1 MKGKGIKLLS
11 LVILL
16 SIALSVVSI
25 AQAQSTSV
33 YIDPEENTA
42 DPCEE
47 FTINVNVQDVTG
59 LYSYG
64 IKISFN
70 RYVLEVVSVTEGPFI
85 SDGAST
91 AFVKKIFA
99 TYIDIGCT
107 TLGASPGAS
116 GSGTLFTVTFH
127 VKDTGTSDLDMY
139 YSVLLDP
146 SLAQIPH
153 TASNGYFYTTAKAS
167 LVRRSAWPEH
177 HHFVVHKDEDYNATT
192 DEAQQTLNAKAKNL
206 ASTHDLYVY
215 VHFEIVRDD
224 GYVASATTETVL
236 VNPGVIVEL
245 SADFTVNST
254 DAGKYAVTAKAYYSW
269 TGTYFTQGDKV
280 KTFSFAVVP

>member
-33 YIDPEENTA
+33 YIDPAESTA
-42 DPCEE
+42 NPCEN
-47 FTINVNVQDVTG
+47 FTVSINIQDVTG

-64 IKISFN
+64 IKISFD
-70 RYVLEVVSVTEGPFI
+70 RYVLEVVSVTEGPFL
-85 SDGAST
+85 SSAAPT
-91 AFVKKIFA
+91 AFVKKIYA
-99 TYIDIGCT
+99 SYIDVGCT
-107 TLGASPGAS
+107 MLGAYPGAS
-116 GSGTLFTVTFH
+116 GSGTLFTVEFH
-127 VKDTGTSDLDMY
+127 VKDTGTSDLDMF

-146 SLAQIPH
+146 TLTQIPH
-153 TASNGYFYTTAKAS
+153 TASNGYFYTEAEAN

-177 HHFVVHKDEDYNATT
+177 HHFVVSKDEDYNATT

-236 VNPGVIVEL
+236 VSPGVIVEL

-254 DAGKYAVTAKAYYSW
+254 DAGKYAVTTKCYYSW

>member
-11 LVILL
+11 LVTLL

-42 DPCEE
+42 NPSET

-64 IKISFN
+64 IKIQFN
-70 RYVLEVVSVTEGPFI
+70 RYVLEVVSITEGPFI
-85 SDGAST
+85 SSGAPT
-91 AFVKKIFA
+91 AFVYRIYA
-99 TYIDIGCT
+99 NYIDVGCS

-116 GSGTLFTVTFH
+116 GSGTLFTVEFH
-127 VKDTGTSDLDMY
+127 VKDAGTSDLDMY

-146 SLAQIPH
+146 TITPIPH
-153 TASNGYFYTTAKAS
+153 TATSGYFYTTAKAN
-167 LVRRSAWPEH
+167 VVKRSAWPEH
-177 HHFVVHKDEDYNATT
+177 HHFDVSKDEDYNATT
-192 DEAQQTLNAKAKNL
+192 DEAQQTLTAKVENL
-206 ASTHDLYVY
+206 ASTHDLYIY

-224 GYVASATTETVL
+224 GFVASATTETVL
-236 VNPGVIVEL
+236 VSPGVIIDL
-245 SADFTVNST
+245 SADITVNST
-254 DAGKYAVTAKAYYSW
+254 DVGKYAVAAKAYYSW
-269 TGTYFTQGDKV
+269 TGTHFTQGDKV

>member
-1 MKGKGIKLLS
+1 MKGKSIKLLS

-42 DPCEE
+42 DPSET

-99 TYIDIGCT
+99 TYIDVGCT

-116 GSGTLFTVTFH
+116 GSGTLFTVEFH
-127 VKDTGTSDLDMY
+127 VKDAGTSDLDMY

-153 TASNGYFYTTAKAS
+153 TASSGYFYTTAKAN
-167 LVRRSAWPEH
+167 VVQRSAWPEH

-192 DEAQQTLNAKAKNL
+192 DEAKQTLTAKAKNL
-206 ASTHDLYVY
+206 GPVDLYVY
-215 VHFEIVRDD
+215 VRFEIVRDD
-224 GYVASATTETVL
+224 GYVASVNTEAVL
-236 VNPGVIVEL
+236 VGPDVILEL

-254 DAGKYAVTAKAYYSW
+254 DAGKYAVAAKAMYSW